1 MADESRTE
9 QATPRRRQKARQKG
23 QIARSRE
30 IPGALAMLGAVLTI
44 GWQASS
50 WSESWRGLLR
60 AALGAATTGELTL
73 QSSAFNLTVATALGW
88 VGPSLLLAG
97 ALAAAGSVGQ
107 GGVVFSAEQLTLKW
121 ERLNPASNFQKLF
134 SLAGLSNLL
143 KALIPMSVI
152 AYIALS
158 VISRDW
164 DQILSAVRVGGR
176 GPLAWMFGVVF
187 EISWKACLVFLA
199 WSLVDY
205 MLQKFNFSKQL
216 RMTKQEQREEFK
228 ETEGNPASKGRIR
241 RLQKQ
246 MRRRLLLKRIER
258 ATVVI
263 TNPTHYAVALEYR
276 PTEMAAPLV
285 VAKGRNLLAER
296 IKAEAR
302 RHGVAIVENPPLAQA
317 LYRAV
322 EIGQSIPPKLY
333 RAVAEILAFIFR
345 AQARARTA
353 SRRAPV
359 PAAMAPVADR
369 IGRNR

>member
-1 MADESRTE
+1 VADQSRTE

-30 IPGALAMLGAVLTI
+30 ISSALAMMAAVITI
-44 GWQASS
+44 GSQASS
-50 WSESWRGLLR
+50 WREGCRALLR
-60 AALGAATTGELTL
+60 AGLGDATGGELTI
-73 QSSAFNLTVATALGW
+73 QSAALHLAFVTTLRW
-88 VGPSLLLAG
+88 VGPALLLAWG
-97 ALAAAGSVGQ
+97 LAVVGSIGQ
-107 GGVVFSAEQLTLKW
+107 GGLVFSAENLALKW

-134 SLAGLSNLL
+134 SVAGLSNLL
-143 KALIPMSVI
+143 KALVPMSVI
-152 AYIALS
+152 AYLALS

-205 MLQKFNFSKQL
+205 LLQKFNFSQQL
-216 RMTKQEQREEFK
+216 RMTKQELREEFK

-276 PTEMAAPLV
+276 PAEMAAPLV

-296 IKAEAR
+296 IKEEAR

-353 SRRAPV
+353 SRQAPAPPGMV
-359 PAAMAPVADR
+359 RMPMA
-369 IGRNR
+369 

>member
-1 MADESRTE
+1 MADDSRSE
-9 QATPRRRQKARQKG
+9 KATPRRRQKARQKG

-30 IPGALAMLGAVLTI
+30 ISSALALVAAVMAI
-44 GWQASS
+44 GSQASS
-50 WSESWRGLLR
+50 WSEGWRALLR
-60 AALGAATTGELTL
+60 AALGAATNGELTT
-73 QSSAFNLTVATALGW
+73 QSAAFHLTVVTTLRW
-88 VGPSLLLAG
+88 VGPALLLAWG
-97 ALAAAGSVGQ
+97 LSVLGSVGQ
-107 GGVVFSAEQLTLKW
+107 GGLVFSSEQLTLKW
-121 ERLNPASNFQKLF
+121 ERLSPASNFQKLF
-134 SLAGLSNLL
+134 SVAGFSNLM

-152 AYIALS
+152 AYIAVS

-164 DQILSAVRVGGR
+164 DQILTAVRVGGR

-205 MLQKFNFSKQL
+205 MLQKYNFSKQL

-276 PTEMAAPLV
+276 PSEMAAPLL

-296 IKAEAR
+296 IKEEAR
-302 RHGVAIVENPPLAQA
+302 RHGVTIVENPPLAQA

-345 AQARARTA
+345 TQARARTA

-359 PAAMAPVADR
+359 PVTMARAPIA
-369 IGRNR
+369 

>member
-1 MADESRTE
+1 VADDSRTE
-9 QATPRRRQKARQKG
+9 QATPRRQAKAREKG

-30 IPGALAMLGAVLTI
+30 ISGALAMLGAVMAI
-44 GWQASS
+44 GWQAPR
-50 WSESWRGLLR
+50 WSESWKGLLR
-60 AALGAATTGELTL
+60 GALSAATVGELTPQSNAFHVTVMTTL
-73 QSSAFNLTVATALGW
+73 QW
-88 VGPSLLLAG
+88 IGPVLLLTWI
-97 ALAAAGSVGQ
+97 LAVIGSVGQ
-107 GGVVFSAEQLTLKW
+107 GVVFSTENLTLKF
-121 ERLNPASNFQKLF
+121 ERLNPAANLQKLF
-134 SLAGLSNLL
+134 SLAGLSTLL

-164 DQILSAVRVGGR
+164 VQLLGAVRVGGR
-176 GPLAWMFGVVF
+176 GPLAWMFGVAF
-187 EISWKACLVFLA
+187 ELSWKACLVFLA
-199 WSLVDY
+199 WSMADY
-205 MLQKFNFSKQL
+205 LLQKFNFAKQL
-216 RMTKQEQREEFK
+216 RMTKQEQREEIK

-246 MRRRLLLKRIER
+246 LRRRLLLKRVQR

-276 PTEMAAPLV
+276 PEEMAAPLV

-296 IKAEAR
+296 IKEEAR
-302 RHGVAIVENPPLAQA
+302 RHGVHMVENAPLAQA

-359 PAAMAPVADR
+359 PAATARAP
-369 IGRNR
+369 IL

>member
-1 MADESRTE
+1 MADDSRTE
-9 QATPRRRQKARQKG
+9 QATPRRRQKAREKG

-30 IPGALAMLGAVLTI
+30 ISGALAMLGAVMTI

-50 WSESWRGLLR
+50 WSESWKGLLR
-60 AALGAATTGELTL
+60 GALNGATTGELTP
-73 QSSAFNLTVATALGW
+73 QSAALHLTVVTILRW
-88 VGPSLLLAG
+88 VGP
-97 ALAAAGSVGQ
+97 ALALTWGLAVFGSVGQ
-107 GGVVFSAEQLTLKW
+107 GFVFSAQNLGLKW
-121 ERLNPASNFQKLF
+121 ERLNPASNLQKLF
-134 SLAGLSNLL
+134 SPAGLGNML
-143 KALIPMSVI
+143 KSLVPMSVI

-164 DQILSAVRVGGR
+164 DRLLGAVRVGGR

-187 EISWKACLVFLA
+187 ELSWKACLVFLA

-216 RMTKQEQREEFK
+216 RMTKQEIREEMK
-228 ETEGNPASKGRIR
+228 ETEGNPTSKGRVR
-241 RLQKQ
+241 RLQRQ
-246 MRRRLLLKRIER
+246 MSRRLMLKRIER

-276 PTEMAAPLV
+276 PAEMAAPLV

-296 IKAEAR
+296 IKEEAR

-345 AQARARTA
+345 AQTRAGTA

-359 PAAMAPVADR
+359 SAAMARAP
-369 IGRNR
+369 IT

>member
-1 MADESRTE
+1 VADESRTE
-9 QATPRRRQKARQKG
+9 QATSRRRQKAREKG

-30 IPGALAMLGAVLTI
+30 ISGALAMLGAVMTI

-50 WSESWRGLLR
+50 WSESWKGLLR
-60 AALGAATTGELTL
+60 GALNGATSGELTP
-73 QSSAFNLTVATALGW
+73 QSMVFHWMVTTMLRW
-88 VGPSLLLAG
+88 IGPVLLLTWS
-97 ALAAAGSVGQ
+97 LAVAGSVGQ
-107 GGVVFSAEQLTLKW
+107 GVVFSAENLRLKW
-121 ERLNPASNFQKLF
+121 ERLSPASNLQKLF
-134 SLAGLSNLL
+134 SLAGFSNLL
-143 KALIPMSVI
+143 KTLVPLSVI
-152 AYIALS
+152 AYLVLS

-216 RMTKQEQREEFK
+216 RMTKQEVREEFK
-228 ETEGNPASKGRIR
+228 ETEGNPASKGRMR
-241 RLQKQ
+241 RLQRQ
-246 MRRRLLLKRIER
+246 MRRRMLLKRVQR

-276 PTEMAAPLV
+276 PEEMAAPLV

-296 IKAEAR
+296 IKEEAR

-345 AQARARTA
+345 AQARTA

-359 PAAMAPVADR
+359 PAAIARAPIV
-369 IGRNR
+369 GRNR

>member
-1 MADESRTE
+1 MADDSRTE
-9 QATPRRRQKARQKG
+9 QATPRRRVKAREKG

-30 IPGALAMLGAVLTI
+30 ISSALAMLGAVVTI

-50 WSESWRGLLR
+50 WSEGWRGLLR
-60 AALGAATTGELTL
+60 AALGTATGGDITL
-73 QSSAFNLTVATALGW
+73 QSGALHLTVVTALHW
-88 VGPSLLLAG
+88 IWPALLLAW
-97 ALAAAGSVGQ
+97 ALAVAGSVGQ
-107 GGVVFSAEQLTLKW
+107 GVVFSTENLGPKF

-134 SLAGLSNLL
+134 SIAGFSNLL

-152 AYIALS
+152 AYLMVSI
-158 VISRDW
+158 ISRDW
-164 DQILSAVRVGGR
+164 DRIVSAVRVGGR

-187 EISWKACLVFLA
+187 EISWKASLVFLA

-205 MLQKFNFSKQL
+205 ALQKLNFSKQL
-216 RMTKQEQREEFK
+216 RMTKQEVREDFK

-246 MRRRLLLKRIER
+246 LRRRLLLKRVKT

-276 PTEMAAPLV
+276 PAEMAAPVV

-296 IKAEAR
+296 IKEEAR

-322 EIGQSIPPKLY
+322 EIDQSIPPKLY

-345 AQARARTA
+345 AQARVQNAPRRTPSPASAARM
-353 SRRAPV
+353 PIV
-359 PAAMAPVADR
+359 
-369 IGRNR
+369 

>member
-9 QATPRRRQKARQKG
+9 QASALRRQKARRKG
-23 QIARSRE
+23 QIPRSRE
-30 IPGALAMLGAVLTI
+30 ISGALAMLGAVMTI

-50 WSESWRGLLR
+50 WSESWKGLLR
-60 AALGAATTGELTL
+60 GALSAATSGELTP
-73 QSSAFNLTVATALGW
+73 QSNAFHLLATTTFRW
-88 VGPSLLLAG
+88 VGPALLLTWS
-97 ALAAAGSVGQ
+97 LAVLGSVGQ
-107 GGVVFSAEQLTLKW
+107 GVVFSAEPLGLKW
-121 ERLNPASNFQKLF
+121 ERLNPASNLQKLF
-134 SLAGLSNLL
+134 SLVGLSSLL
-143 KALIPMSVI
+143 KAVIPMSMI
-152 AYIALS
+152 AYFVLS
-158 VISRDW
+158 TLSRDW

-199 WSLVDY
+199 WSFVDY
-205 MLQKFNFSKQL
+205 MLQRFNFSKQL
-216 RMTKQEQREEFK
+216 RMTKQEVREEFK
-228 ETEGNPASKGRIR
+228 ETEGNPASKGRMR

-246 MRRRLLLKRIER
+246 MRRRLLLKRVQR

-263 TNPTHYAVALEYR
+263 TNPTHFAVALEYR
-276 PTEMAAPLV
+276 PAEMAAPLV

-296 IKAEAR
+296 IKEEAR

-345 AQARARTA
+345 AQARARPA

-359 PAAMAPVADR
+359 PAAIARAPIV
-369 IGRNR
+369 